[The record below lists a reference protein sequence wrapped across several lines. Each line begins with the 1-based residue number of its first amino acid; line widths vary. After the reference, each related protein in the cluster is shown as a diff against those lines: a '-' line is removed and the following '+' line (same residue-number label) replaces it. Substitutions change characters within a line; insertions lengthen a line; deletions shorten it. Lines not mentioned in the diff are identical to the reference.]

1 MWHLTTFPS
10 LYCAE
15 SLTQRTVL
23 LSIEPPIYF
32 TPRLLT
38 QSDVDAAASAAAKV
52 EPNNPLLL
60 SFFLPSLLFSLSL
73 SFLRVL

>member
-1 MWHLTTFPS
+1 MWHLTTFPP
-10 LYCAE
+10 LLCAE
-15 SLTQRTVL
+15 SQTQRTVL

-38 QSDVDAAASAAAKV
+38 QSDVDAASAAAKV

-60 SFFLPSLLFSLSL
+60 SFFLPSLLSL